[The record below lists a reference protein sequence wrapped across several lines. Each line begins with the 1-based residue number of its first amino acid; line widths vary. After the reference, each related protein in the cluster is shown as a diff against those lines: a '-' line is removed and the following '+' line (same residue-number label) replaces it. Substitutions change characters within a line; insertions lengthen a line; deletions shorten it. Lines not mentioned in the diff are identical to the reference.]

1 MERPVTFIG
10 FGEAAMAFADG
21 LSVRPR
27 AYDRKAAADATRRAK
42 LADYE
47 RLGVDGTLDN
57 AAATAGST
65 LILSLVTADCSLIAA
80 RETAASLALGALFL
94 DMNSVAPATKAETAA
109 IVEQAGG
116 RYVDAAIMAPV
127 HPKARAVPILLSGAA
142 ASDAAGALARL
153 GFTAVRVVGD
163 RVGQAS
169 AIKMIRSVMVKGL
182 EALTTEMILAA
193 DAAGVTDEVIASLN
207 ASWPGADWA
216 ARADY
221 NLDRMMVHGLRRAAE
236 MEEVAR
242 TLDSLGTGG
251 AMTRGTIER
260 QRAIGAL
267 GLTPPEGLSAKISA
281 VTPAKA
287 GVAGNSS
294 KGMPAFAGMTT
305 R

>member
-1 MERPVTFIG
+1 MERHITFIG
-10 FGEAAMAFADG
+10 FGEAGMTFAG
-21 LSVRPR
+21 GMPVRPR
-27 AYDRKAAADATRRAK
+27 AYDRKAATEATRRAK

-47 RLGVDGTLDN
+47 RLGVDGKLDN

-65 LILSLVTADCSLIAA
+65 LVLSLVTADCSLAAA
-80 RETAASLALGALFL
+80 RETVPSIAPGALFL
-94 DMNSVAPATKAETAA
+94 DMNSVAPATKAETAT
-109 IVEQAGG
+109 IVDQAGG

-142 ASDAAGALARL
+142 AGDAAEALSRI
-153 GFTAVRVVGD
+153 GFTHVRVVGE

-207 ASWPGADWA
+207 ASWPGTDWA
-216 ARADY
+216 AKADY

-236 MEEVAR
+236 MEEVAK
-242 TLDSLGTGG
+242 TLDSLGTGA

-267 GLTPPEGLSAKISA
+267 DLTPPDTLPAKIDA
-281 VTPAKA
+281 VLGRRKDQAA
-287 GVAGNSS
+287 
-294 KGMPAFAGMTT
+294 
-305 R
+305 